1 MEIFI
6 DTALIEEIREVNK
19 LGILD
24 GVTTNPTLLSKTN
37 KPWKEAVKEILKE
50 VPDKPVSLEVVSTDF
65 ENMVKEAR
73 ELAKLGDNVVVK
85 IPCTTEGL
93 KAVKVLSAEGI
104 RTNVTLVFSPLQA
117 LLSAKAGATYV
128 SPFVG
133 RVDDIA
139 YDGIKVVE
147 EIVEIF
153 RLYEI
158 ETRIIAASI
167 RHINHVKE
175 CALIGVDIVT
185 IPYKVI
191 MQMYK
196 HPLTNIG
203 IERFIEDA
211 KKANITIL

>member
-85 IPCTTEGL
+85 IPCTTDGL